1 MIQTED
7 LSYKITYL
15 VGKCRNSV
23 KMLWKN
29 IFPKLLSPWQ
39 GVDLG
44 HVTKEQNSPVFV
56 TGTYCCPRPA
66 PSPKVLLLTFAL
78 DSLPCWARTCS
89 SQSFAKQEVPVL
101 LQALPLLKASP
112 WGGGGAHGAHA
123 HPWVPALCFVHS
135 PSSRERRSGVS
146 PPPPRLSLKFFFP
159 SCGTQPQILKSVPKL
174 PTSDQ
179 LVIPLNISFSDF
191 WKDSLSTLLTGT

>member
-112 WGGGGAHGAHA
+112 WGGGGALTGHTPTHGSLH
-123 HPWVPALCFVHS
+123 FVLSTHHHQ
-135 PSSRERRSGVS
+135 ERGGVVS
-146 PPPPRLSLKFFFP
+146 LPRPPGSLLNFFFP
-159 SCGTQPQILKSVPKL
+159 
-174 PTSDQ
+174 
-179 LVIPLNISFSDF
+179 LVEHSHKF
-191 WKDSLSTLLTGT
+191 